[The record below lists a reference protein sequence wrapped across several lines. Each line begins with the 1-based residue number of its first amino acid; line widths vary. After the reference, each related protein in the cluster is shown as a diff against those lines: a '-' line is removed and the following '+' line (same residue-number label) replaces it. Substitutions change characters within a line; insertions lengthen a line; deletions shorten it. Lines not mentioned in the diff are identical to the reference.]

1 MDAAALS
8 LLPGLD
14 TYAAL
19 ARGTVAAPRREPE
32 SAAVPPVAAPVV
44 ADSAS
49 LGGGRYAAL
58 QTRQDALN
66 ELALALRQEGREAG
80 IRKLYPP
87 YPPEQAERMAYLDD
101 ISGLRRQIE
110 SMLPPDGVPIPST
123 EMDREMDT
131 EAAALAEQ
139 FSRIGRRLL
148 ADLPG
153 NQAISSNRPLL
164 EGVAQSDPLI

>member
-19 ARGTVAAPRREPE
+19 ARGGPAVPPRREPE
-32 SAAVPPVAAPVV
+32 SVVVPPVAAPVV
-44 ADSAS
+44 VDSAS

-110 SMLPPDGVPIPST
+110 SMLPPDGVPTPST
-123 EMDREMDT
+123 EMDRE
-131 EAAALAEQ
+131 AATQAEQ

-153 NQAISSNRPLL
+153 SQAISSNRPLL
-164 EGVAQSDPLI
+164 EGVAQSDPII